1 MNTMY
6 NSYKMIANAPYVA
19 NIFNSFY
26 INGYGSLC
34 MAKIAHSDLS
44 GTCRFLEAKFE
55 NSIDSNR
62 NYSDT
67 EKTAMKAISKQV
79 IQYIEVSCG
88 NYLAER
94 GLLYE
99 KE

>member
-6 NSYKMIANAPYVA
+6 NNYKMFVNAPYVA

-44 GTCRFLEAKFE
+44 RTWVYWVNNNVTAEE
-55 NSIDSNR
+55 SIKDI
-62 NYSDT
+62 T
-67 EKTAMKAISKQV
+67 V
-79 IQYIEVSCG
+79 F
-88 NYLAER
+88 
-94 GLLYE
+94 
-99 KE
+99 